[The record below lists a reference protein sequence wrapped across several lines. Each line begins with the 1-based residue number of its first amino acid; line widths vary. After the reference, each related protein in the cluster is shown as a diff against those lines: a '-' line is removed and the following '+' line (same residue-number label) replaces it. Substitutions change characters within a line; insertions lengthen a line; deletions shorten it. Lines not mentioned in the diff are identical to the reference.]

1 MPVLVGLD
9 AMQLDPTDPTCAL
22 IMNAPSCVVKAS
34 ARAAALPVCARLT
47 GDHCGAQ
54 PQDESV
60 DDFVVNVFGV
70 PSAAA

>member
-34 ARAAALPVCARLT
+34 ARAAALPVCARSM
-47 GDHCGAQ
+47 GD
-54 PQDESV
+54 PLRR
-60 DDFVVNVFGV
+60 
-70 PSAAA
+70 AAAG